1 MLIEILEPF
10 AFIMAVSD
18 RADGSGFILHSQ
30 SGAVFNAKWEGS
42 GAALN
47 TCDAGCVCKVLLVF
61 AAPLLLG

>member
-1 MLIEILEPF
+1 
-10 AFIMAVSD
+10 MAVSD